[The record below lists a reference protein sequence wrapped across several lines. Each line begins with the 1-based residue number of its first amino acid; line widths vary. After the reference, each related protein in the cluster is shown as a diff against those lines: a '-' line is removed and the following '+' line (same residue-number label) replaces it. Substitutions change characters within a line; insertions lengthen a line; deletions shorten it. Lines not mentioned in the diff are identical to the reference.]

1 MSWYI
6 VLLLIGIAV
15 FMFAVG
21 FIGAMLHCDKK
32 MQGVSVGELFVT
44 KTEYQPYLVARVPM
58 EYIAEQTYVTF
69 EVKVVDD
76 SQK

>member
-21 FIGAMLHCDKK
+21 FIGAMLHCDNK
-32 MQGVSVGELFVT
+32 MRSLTVGDLYIT
-44 KTEYQPYLVARVPM
+44 KHRNEPYLVAKIPM
-58 EYIAEQTYVTF
+58 EDVAKRTYVTF
-69 EVKVVDD
+69 EVRVVDD